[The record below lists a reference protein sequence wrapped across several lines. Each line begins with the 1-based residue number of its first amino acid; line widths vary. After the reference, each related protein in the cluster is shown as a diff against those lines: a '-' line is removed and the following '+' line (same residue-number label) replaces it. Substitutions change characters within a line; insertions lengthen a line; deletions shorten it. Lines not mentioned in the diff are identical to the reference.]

1 MNKAEVVRRFQ
12 ELVDEME
19 HGRVWGKIEVSFQNG
34 QAETIRKE
42 ATEKLNRGATRE
54 QRNFRQ
60 VNHD

>member
-1 MNKAEVVRRFQ
+1 MHKSQVVRRFQ

-42 ATEKLNRGATRE
+42 ATEKLNRGATHD
-54 QRNFRQ
+54 QRHFR
-60 VNHD
+60 